1 MGAVKLSAFPLPA
14 LIRQR
19 TTFPFMSFNVARFLP
34 ETASTQPTDCALK
47 IPLGWAGEQIVYRSL
62 TFRALEDLS
71 NRCAHLLRQGGVKRG
86 IRVQLAVKPG
96 LELILITFALFKLG
110 AVPVVIDP
118 GMGLQN
124 FLSCVKRTRP
134 EVLVGIP
141 KAIWLSRVFR
151 GSFKGVNNRIA
162 VNRKFVNRLSVVSA
176 DPILED
182 AASDDLAAILFTS
195 GSTGAPKGV
204 CYEHGMFDAQV
215 RLIGETYNIQR
226 GEVDLPM
233 LPVFALFNPAFG
245 MTTVVPDMNPSRPAT
260 VDPKHIVQAILQN
273 EVTNSFGSP
282 VLWKKIS
289 RYCREHSIQL
299 PSIKRI
305 LMAGAPV
312 PPGLIKN
319 FKPMIPHGE
328 IHTPYGATESLPVSS
343 ISGKRVLQET
353 MAKTNLGAGTCVGQ
367 PVSGMKV
374 RIIGITDG
382 VIESL
387 ADAGELPAGE
397 IGELIVKG
405 PVVTREYDQLAEAT
419 AKAKI
424 YDGKAVWHRMG
435 DAGYQD
441 QEGNLWFC
449 GRVAER
455 VQTKDGVLFTDPV
468 EALFNQQAG
477 VFRSALIGLGNA
489 PDQTPAIVIEPDA
502 GHWPDNK
509 EKESHW
515 ATKLLEAASTDSK
528 AARVKHVFF
537 HRSFPVD
544 VRHNAKIHRLTLAK
558 EFSLK

>member
-1 MGAVKLSAFPLPA
+1 
-14 LIRQR
+14 
-19 TTFPFMSFNVARFLP
+19 
-34 ETASTQPTDCALK
+34 
-47 IPLGWAGEQIVYRSL
+47 
-62 TFRALEDLS
+62 
-71 NRCAHLLRQGGVKRG
+71 
-86 IRVQLAVKPG
+86 
-96 LELILITFALFKLG
+96 
-110 AVPVVIDP
+110 
-118 GMGLQN
+118 
-124 FLSCVKRTRP
+124 
-134 EVLVGIP
+134 
-141 KAIWLSRVFR
+141 
-151 GSFKGVNNRIA
+151 
-162 VNRKFVNRLSVVSA
+162 
-176 DPILED
+176 
-182 AASDDLAAILFTS
+182 
-195 GSTGAPKGV
+195 
-204 CYEHGMFDAQV
+204 
-215 RLIGETYNIQR
+215 
-226 GEVDLPM
+226 
-233 LPVFALFNPAFG
+233 
-245 MTTVVPDMNPSRPAT
+245 
-260 VDPKHIVQAILQN
+260 
-273 EVTNSFGSP
+273 
-282 VLWKKIS
+282 
-289 RYCREHSIQL
+289 
-299 PSIKRI
+299 
-305 LMAGAPV
+305 
-312 PPGLIKN
+312 
-319 FKPMIPHGE
+319 
-328 IHTPYGATESLPVSS
+328 
-343 ISGKRVLQET
+343 
-353 MAKTNLGAGTCVGQ
+353 
-367 PVSGMKV
+367 MKV

-405 PVVTREYDQLAEAT
+405 PVVTRKYDQLAEAT